1 MRAARS
7 LILGITVFCAI
18 LPTEVFAAYK
28 CMNPAI
34 CKAVCGSETCG
45 KIAARDPDMKALD
58 LSKGASGQIAASSS
72 GSSSGT
78 SSRKT
83 YTCSN
88 PAICIAVC
96 GKKTCP

>member
-1 MRAARS
+1 MRAAKR
-7 LILGITVFCAI
+7 LIFGISVFCAL

-28 CMNPAI
+28 CWNPAI
-34 CKAVCGSETCG
+34 CKAVCGAEICG
-45 KIAARDPDMKALD
+45 KISANNRDMKTLD
-58 LSKGASGQIAASSS
+58 QGGPGQLAASGG

-78 SSRKT
+78 SSKKT